1 MKRTILFFLCA
12 SCSLLMM
19 AQATIKET
27 TESILTYGYSDPTPV
42 AQLAPQ
48 SNRPS
53 YPYNRWDNYDLTGKP
68 RDWKVVT
75 LENQYISVTVL
86 PEVGG
91 KVWGAIEKSTGR
103 EFLYQN
109 HVMKFRDIAMR
120 GAWTSGGLEFNF
132 GILGHVPT
140 TATPVDYTTVTKSN
154 GSVSCYV
161 ASYEWVTGAWWMV
174 EINLPKDGAYF
185 TTSVTW
191 QNQSSLPQSSY
202 QWMNAAYT
210 IRGNA
215 EFIYPGTHGIGHEGD
230 WDTYPVTKAGREIN
244 WYKNTTFGGSTSVH
258 VIGNY
263 NDFYGI
269 YWHDWNFGSAHVAH
283 YGDKLG
289 QKYFIWSQSRSGG
302 IWEDLLTD
310 NDGQYIEMQSGR
322 MYCQPTWSTMFTP
335 FKHTALEPSETNTWT
350 ELWAPIKDIN
360 GLKKTSGYGALNVV
374 REDGNIHIKF
384 CPLRKF
390 RAEMRVYDADREVG
404 MYIVDAKVLQ
414 KWEQTIPATGNLAKE
429 GTLRVVIG
437 NQDLVY
443 SEQAVDNETNRPLDM
458 PADFNWETAYGHYL
472 KGENWAN
479 QKRFPEAVDEL
490 TQSLS
495 IDPYFLPALSK
506 LAAVYNAQGRY
517 AEAKD
522 LCMKGLSVSTYDGAC
537 NYQYALASE
546 ALGEITHA
554 KDGYEMAAARD
565 LSLRSAAYFHLAQMA
580 MRENNYT
587 QALEWAERSMQ
598 TNSRNLLAQHLI
610 AARMRVIGSIDHA
623 EQRTRSLLAAAP
635 LYQPARYELFLL
647 GKMTAEE
654 FCNGIRQE
662 LQSDVYLELSDE
674 YVAMGQYQEA
684 LQLLS
689 FCPTS
694 PICAYHKAYIQHLQG
709 NEAEALG
716 TLQSAVSNTKMEF
729 VFPHRLTT
737 MAVLQWAESVQPA
750 WQNRYY
756 LGLVYLGTQQKQ
768 KAVDMWMQC
777 EESSFA
783 PLFLTRA
790 TYQQDDAQLQSLLR
804 SEKLSEAWRCGYM
817 LTNYY
822 INHNDSKN
830 AVAVAK
836 RYDKRYPGNYYI
848 DLVYAKALCQDS
860 QYSKCIQVLESAHV
874 IPYEDE
880 TGGHDI
886 YRDAYLGIA
895 RQQLDKGKYQ
905 AALDAVA
912 KARLWPEN
920 IGVGKPYDEDIDS
933 SREDAMEAEIRSK
946 MKYVEHK

>member
-1 MKRTILFFLCA
+1 MKRTLL
-12 SCSLLMM
+12 SLLLLPCSLLIM
-19 AQATIKET
+19 AQATIRET
-27 TESILTYGYSDPTPV
+27 SESILTYGYSDPTPV

-48 SNRPS
+48 GNRPS
-53 YPYNRWDNYDLTGKP
+53 YPYNRWDNYALEGKP
-68 RDWKVVT
+68 CDWKVVT
-75 LENQYISVTVL
+75 LENPYISVTVL
-86 PEVGG
+86 PQVGG
-91 KVWGAIEKSTGR
+91 KIWGAVEKSTGR

-109 HVMKFRDIAMR
+109 HVLKFRDIAMR

-140 TATPVDYTTVTKSN
+140 TATPVDYTTATKAD

-174 EINLPKDGAYF
+174 EINLPKDRAYF

-191 QNQSSLPQSSY
+191 QNQSALPQSSY

-215 EFIYPGTHGIGHEGD
+215 EFIYPGTHGIGHDGN
-230 WDTYPVTKAGREIN
+230 WNTYPVTREGHDIS
-244 WYKNTTFGGSTSVH
+244 WYKNTTFGGSMSVH
-258 VIGNY
+258 VLGHY

-322 MYCQPTWSTMFTP
+322 MYCQPISQTMLTP
-335 FKHTALEPSETNTWT
+335 FKHTALQPSETNTWN
-350 ELWAPIKDIN
+350 ELWAPIKDID
-360 GLKKTSGYGALNVV
+360 GVKKTSDIAALNVV
-374 REDGNIHIKF
+374 RENGNIVLKL

-390 RAEMRVYDADREVG
+390 RAEMRVYDGDKEVG
-404 MYIVDAKVLQ
+404 MYLVNANVLQ
-414 KWEQTIPATGNLAKE
+414 KWEQTIPATGNLAEE

-443 SEQAVDNETNRPLDM
+443 SEQKVDNETNRPLEM

-479 QKRFPEAVDEL
+479 QKRFPEAIDEL

-495 IDPYFLPALSK
+495 QEPYYLPALTK
-506 LAAVYNAQGRY
+506 LATVYNAQGRF
-517 AEAKD
+517 AEAEE
-522 LCMKGLSVSTYDGAC
+522 LCLKGLAVSTYDGPC
-537 NYQYALASE
+537 NYQHGLASE
-546 ALGEITHA
+546 ALGKLTHA
-554 KDGYEMAAARD
+554 KDAYEMTAARD
-565 LSLRSAAYFHLAQMA
+565 VALRSSAYLRLAHIA
-580 MRENNYT
+580 MCENRPT
-587 QALEWAERSMQ
+587 QALEWAERSLQ
-598 TNSRNLLAQHLI
+598 ANTKNLQALHLI
-610 AARMRVIGSIDHA
+610 AVRMRITGSMDRA
-623 EQRTRSLLAAAP
+623 EQRTRSLLAMAP

-654 FCNGIRQE
+654 FCGGIAQE
-662 LQSDVYLELSDE
+662 LQSDVYLQLSDE
-674 YVAMGQYQEA
+674 YTAMGLYKEA

-694 PICAYHKAYIQHLQG
+694 PVCAYHKAFILHLQG
-709 NEAEALG
+709 NESEALAQ
-716 TLQSAVSNTKMEF
+716 LQSVIKNSKQDY

-737 MAVLQWAESVQPA
+737 MAVLQWAESVLPA

-756 LGLVYLGTQQKQ
+756 MGLVYLGTQQID

-777 EESSFA
+777 EESPYA

-790 TYQQDDAQLQSLLR
+790 TYQQDEAQLQSLLH
-804 SEKLSEAWRCGYM
+804 SEKLAESWRCGYM

-822 INHNDSKN
+822 INHNDSKS
-830 AVAVAK
+830 AVAVGK
-836 RYDKRYPGNYYI
+836 RYDKRYPGNYFI
-848 DLVYAKALCQDS
+848 DLAYAKALCHDG
-860 QYSKCIQVLESAHV
+860 QYGQCIRVLESAHV

-895 RQQLDKGKYQ
+895 RQLINRGKYQ

-946 MKYVEHK
+946 MK